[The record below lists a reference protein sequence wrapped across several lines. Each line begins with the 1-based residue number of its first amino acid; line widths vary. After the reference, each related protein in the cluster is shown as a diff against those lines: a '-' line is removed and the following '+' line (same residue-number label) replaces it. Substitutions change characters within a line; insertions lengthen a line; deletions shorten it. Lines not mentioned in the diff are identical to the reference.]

1 MSMQHGEI
9 IVIIKHTL
17 HFLKIYLKNLR
28 SFGKNVL
35 ILLCTEIFWSL
46 NDHDFKKE
54 SSSYQKCESNFI
66 KSKQNV
72 SLGDN
77 KSTNLL

>member
-9 IVIIKHTL
+9 IVIKE
-17 HFLKIYLKNLR
+17 IYVAFFKDLLKNLT

-35 ILLCTEIFWSL
+35 ILLCTEIFWSF

-66 KSKQNV
+66 KSK
-72 SLGDN
+72 
-77 KSTNLL
+77 